1 MILRNTNFFFSVSL
15 NLSIR
20 YTLNNQNT
28 RQILET
34 WSCLLPNFFFQYP
47 TRTRTM
53 SKKPT
58 RWALR
63 TSSKKLLCVVT
74 FRVSCEKTQTC
85 KSICISSN
93 LHEVSFESG
102 ISWSKQR
109 TFASINFIA
118 LRSSM
123 REKWKLN
130 VMPLTSSW
138 KKNFG
143 AGENLSWGSLWQMNY
158 DLDVVSFVVTHY
170 WKVFSRCKTTN
181 VGLLPGPGKI
191 WWQKFI
197 S

>member
-1 MILRNTNFFFSVSL
+1 MPESKKGIQKHPFEYFNTSTRPEPACYPTFFF
-15 NLSIR
+15 
-20 YTLNNQNT
+20 NT
-28 RQILET
+28 RPEPAQCQKNLPVGP
-34 WSCLLPNFFFQYP
+34 WGYLLKSCCVLLHLWFLA
-47 TRTRTM
+47 
-53 SKKPT
+53 KKP
-58 RWALR
+58 
-63 TSSKKLLCVVT
+63 
-74 FRVSCEKTQTC
+74 QTC

-123 REKWKLN
+123 REKMKVECYALDE
-130 VMPLTSSW
+130 LL
-138 KKNFG
+138 KANFG
-143 AGENLSWGSLWQMNY
+143 AGENLSWASSWHLNY

-170 WKVFSRCKTTN
+170 GKVFSRCKTTN
-181 VGLLPGPGKI
+181 VELLPGPGEI